1 MGKSKKIKSRS
12 LDAEET
18 QHIIDCYAALLGSD
32 KAMFRDEALLPASKN
47 TLKKA
52 LWKKIVGVES
62 EKERDCYKAAY
73 LFLSSFLTG
82 IGPKGVE
89 LSVANIKEWDKLSEM
104 MANELKQLKREL
116 EVIERKVLKRELRTA
131 QTRGYAA

>member
-47 TLKKA
+47 TLKR
-52 LWKKIVGVES
+52 LCGKK
-62 EKERDCYKAAY
+62 
-73 LFLSSFLTG
+73 
-82 IGPKGVE
+82 
-89 LSVANIKEWDKLSEM
+89 
-104 MANELKQLKREL
+104 
-116 EVIERKVLKRELRTA
+116 
-131 QTRGYAA
+131 

>member
-1 MGKSKKIKSRS
+1 MRKSKKVKSRS
-12 LDAEET
+12 LNAEET

-32 KAMFRDEALLPASKN
+32 KAMFRDESLLPASKI

-52 LWKKIVGVES
+52 LWGKILGVES
-62 EKERDCYKAAY
+62 EEERDCYKAAY
-73 LFLSSFLTG
+73 LFLSSFLAG

-89 LSVANIKEWDKLSEM
+89 LSVANIQEWDKLSEM
-104 MANELKQLKREL
+104 MGNELKQLKKEL
-116 EVIERKVLKRELRTA
+116 ELMERKVLKRELRTA

>member
-1 MGKSKKIKSRS
+1 MRKSKKVKSRS
-12 LDAEET
+12 LNTEET

-32 KAMFRDEALLPASKN
+32 KAMFRDESLLPASKN

-52 LWKKIVGVES
+52 LWEKILGLES

-73 LFLSSFLTG
+73 LFLSSFLAG

-89 LSVANIKEWDKLSEM
+89 LSVANIQEWDKLSEM
-104 MANELKQLKREL
+104 MGNELKQLKREL
-116 EVIERKVLKRELRTA
+116 ELMEKKVLKRELRTA